1 MAEFNKINTQC
12 IPDIQKSVDIMKNLV
27 DQLDLNQTKSEVI
40 DLLRDELHT
49 LDDTI
54 NDLWESHPNLDLSE
68 LNYKVMSR
76 VPIPDLRIHISDEFT
91 FRRS

>member
-54 NDLWESHPNLDLSE
+54 NDLWESHPNLDMSE
-68 LNYKVMSR
+68 LNDKVMINVYCNS
-76 VPIPDLRIHISDEFT
+76 FT
-91 FRRS
+91 AIARY